1 MTREQIETIL
11 MSSGAKADKDSV
23 VLPEGANITFHIAH
37 DGASLSVQKIEMI
50 RFLGDLVYAKSSK
63 QTIALITQ
71 DIFAVAM
78 DGTMGQPG
86 RRQPGFF

>member
-23 VLPEGANITFHIAH
+23 ALPEGANITFHVAH
-37 DGASLSVQKIEMI
+37 DGVSFSVQKIEMI

-63 QTIALITQ
+63 QTVALITQ

-78 DGTMGQPG
+78 DGTAGQVG